1 MVGAVSIWRGIWLMW
16 DALTGLIL
24 ASSNI
29 FFHGLVSFIAGIAIL
44 FLLHRFSSLIHLEV
58 ADNSTWPVRHVS
70 SSDSEIVDPN
80 EGSQHVTNDQMHD
93 ILDLEEGKH
102 SDSLDAASTLVE
114 SAEGIDDS
122 TSNGTYHRSA
132 LERDDRISIT

>member
-1 MVGAVSIWRGIWLMW
+1 MW